1 MHAMEVLI
9 SFVLIPFSVFIL
21 LQWLASKYY
30 KPKTVANYKLPP
42 GPRKLPIIG
51 NLHQLALGGKLPHHS
66 LKNLSKKHGPLMH
79 IKLGEINTIVVS
91 SSNLAKEV
99 MKTHDV
105 SFANRPQIVAS
116 EILAYGNKDIL
127 FAPYG
132 DYWRQMRKICVTEI
146 LSAKRVQSFSY
157 IREDETKK
165 FIQSIMSS
173 AASKI
178 NLTTRIFSLINSIIS
193 RSAFGDKSDDQ
204 VEFVS
209 LIRQAIALST
219 GLDLDDLFPSSKIL
233 HMLTGYKGKIEKIHK
248 RVDKILDNV
257 VRKHQE
263 KRAGG
268 NDGNKSEIENE
279 DLVDVLLRVQ
289 QSGSL
294 DIQLTINNIKSV
306 IWDVFA
312 AGTDTSATTIGW
324 VMSELMKNPRVREK
338 AQAELRQAFKGKEQL
353 FEIDLEELTYLKLI
367 VKETLRLHPP
377 SPLLVPRECTE
388 QTIIDGY
395 EIPIKTMVLI
405 NAWAI
410 GRDPQYWKD
419 AEMFVP
425 ERFDGNLID
434 FKGNNFEYIPFG
446 AGRRMC
452 PGMTFGLASVMFPVA
467 LLLYYFNWELPN
479 KMKSEDLDMTED
491 FGLTVGRK
499 YELCLIPTVYDV

>member
-1 MHAMEVLI
+1 MEVLI

-21 LQWLASKYY
+21 LQWLATKYY
-30 KPKTVANYKLPP
+30 KPKTITYKWPP

-51 NLHQLALGGKLPHHS
+51 NLHQLAFAGKFPHHS
-66 LKNLSKKHGPLMH
+66 LKNLSQKHGPLIH
-79 IKLGEINTIVVS
+79 IKLGEINSVIVS
-91 SSNLAKEV
+91 SSNLAKEI

-173 AASKI
+173 VGSKV
-178 NLTTRIFSLINSIIS
+178 NLTTRVFSLINSIIS

-219 GLDLDDLFPSSKIL
+219 GLDLDDLFPSSKVL
-233 HMLTGYKGKIEKIHK
+233 HILTGYKGKIEKIHK

-263 KRAGG
+263 KRARG

-294 DIQLTINNIKSV
+294 DIELTINNIKSV
-306 IWDVFA
+306 IWV
-312 AGTDTSATTIGW
+312 SI
-324 VMSELMKNPRVREK
+324 
-338 AQAELRQAFKGKEQL
+338 
-353 FEIDLEELTYLKLI
+353 Y
-367 VKETLRLHPP
+367 
-377 SPLLVPRECTE
+377 
-388 QTIIDGY
+388 
-395 EIPIKTMVLI
+395 
-405 NAWAI
+405 
-410 GRDPQYWKD
+410 
-419 AEMFVP
+419 
-425 ERFDGNLID
+425 
-434 FKGNNFEYIPFG
+434 NN
-446 AGRRMC
+446 
-452 PGMTFGLASVMFPVA
+452 
-467 LLLYYFNWELPN
+467 
-479 KMKSEDLDMTED
+479 
-491 FGLTVGRK
+491 
-499 YELCLIPTVYDV
+499 

>member
-1 MHAMEVLI
+1 
-9 SFVLIPFSVFIL
+9 
-21 LQWLASKYY
+21 
-30 KPKTVANYKLPP
+30 
-42 GPRKLPIIG
+42 
-51 NLHQLALGGKLPHHS
+51 
-66 LKNLSKKHGPLMH
+66 
-79 IKLGEINTIVVS
+79 
-91 SSNLAKEV
+91 
-99 MKTHDV
+99 
-105 SFANRPQIVAS
+105 
-116 EILAYGNKDIL
+116 
-127 FAPYG
+127 
-132 DYWRQMRKICVTEI
+132 
-146 LSAKRVQSFSY
+146 
-157 IREDETKK
+157 
-165 FIQSIMSS
+165 MSS
-173 AASKI
+173 AGSKI

-338 AQAELRQAFKGKEQL
+338 AQAELRQVFKGKEQL